1 MANNNKKNTTTS
13 KPKEDITEVAE
24 VEVKPI
30 IPKEIDA
37 NQIVIVRNGHQG
49 RLIYKSPRTH
59 EIFKWDTFGDEQEM
73 ELREIR
79 NAKSSA
85 KKFFINN
92 WFMFDEEYAWVID
105 YLGLKQYYKNAIS
118 LDDFDEIFKKEPDK
132 IEKIVSGLSVGQKK
146 SVAYRARQ
154 LVVDKEID
162 SYKVI
167 TTLEKVLGVDL
178 IEK

>member
-1 MANNNKKNTTTS
+1 MANKKNTSTS
-13 KPKEDITEVAE
+13 VNDEVATE
-24 VEVKPI
+24 TKTTENKPI
-30 IPKEIDA
+30 IAKDVDP

-49 RLIYKSPRTH
+49 KLVYKSPRTH
-59 EIFKWDTFGDEQEM
+59 EIFKWDSFGDEQEM
-73 ELREIR
+73 ELREVR

-118 LDDFDEIFKKEPDK
+118 LDDFDEIFQKSPDEIKEV
-132 IEKIVSGLSVGQKK
+132 VSKLSAGQKK

-154 LVVDKEID
+154 LIINEEID
-162 SYKVI
+162 SHKVV
-167 TTLEKVLGVDL
+167 TALEKVLGVDL

>member
-1 MANNNKKNTTTS
+1 MANNKKNTSASTTN
-13 KPKEDITEVAE
+13 EA
-24 VEVKPI
+24 VEVTNAPEARPI
-30 IPKEIDA
+30 IPKEIDP

-49 RLIYKSPRTH
+49 KLVYKSPRTH
-59 EIFKWDTFGDEQEM
+59 EVFKWDSFGDEQEM

-92 WFMFDEEYAWVID
+92 WFMFDEEFAWVID

-118 LDDFDEIFKKEPDK
+118 LDDFDEIFQKNPDEIK
-132 IEKIVSGLSVGQKK
+132 DIVSRLSKGQKK

-154 LVVDKEID
+154 LIANGEID
-162 SYKVI
+162 SYKVVAA
-167 TTLEKVLGVDL
+167 LEKVLGVDL